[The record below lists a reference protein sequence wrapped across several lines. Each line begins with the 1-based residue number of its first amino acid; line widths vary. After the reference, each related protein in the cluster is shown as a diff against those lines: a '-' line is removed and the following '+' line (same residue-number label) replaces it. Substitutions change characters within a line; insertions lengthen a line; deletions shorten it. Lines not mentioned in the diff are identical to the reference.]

1 MSSITIAN
9 LPRMSRDALSALLL
23 STSTPSK
30 LAIIDVRDSGT
41 SASYKTPFYLD

>member
-1 MSSITIAN
+1 
-9 LPRMSRDALSALLL
+9 MSRDALSALLL

-41 SASYKTPFYLD
+41 FSPLHYVQTPTNLSAH